1 MKKILVLMIFTVMTL
16 IACSEEKADKVQIH
30 ELENFSTIKKG
41 TEEISLNSNDID
53 VFRNAVKN
61 AVKLNGIV
69 NVVDP
74 MYRFELEKESYFL
87 WLNDQ
92 GGSIMN
98 TNDTH
103 TLYTLTDESFTQ
115 LKEILK

>member
-1 MKKILVLMIFTVMTL
+1 MKKVLVLMMFTL
-16 IACSEEKADKVQIH
+16 ITLVACSEEKVDKVQIH
-30 ELENFSTIKKG
+30 ELENFSTIKKDM
-41 TEEISLNSNDID
+41 EETYLNSNDIN

-61 AVKLNGIV
+61 AVKLDGIV

-74 MYRFELEKESYFL
+74 MYKFELEQESYFL

-103 TLYTLTDESFTQ
+103 TLFTLTDESFTQ